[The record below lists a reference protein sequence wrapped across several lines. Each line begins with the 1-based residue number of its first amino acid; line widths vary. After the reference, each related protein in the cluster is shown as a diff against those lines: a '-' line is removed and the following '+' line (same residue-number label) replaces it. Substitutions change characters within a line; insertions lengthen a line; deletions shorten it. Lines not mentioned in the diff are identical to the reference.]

1 MKKMWML
8 NADSTEGST
17 TGSQF
22 SKSNADKEEPSA
34 SRELAS
40 ATKEESTFL
49 VVLIQSFFDYPAFVQ
64 GFTSMIINQAKKPH
78 QLPLDLHQEKSL
90 LCIAKKRRVFQAKPK
105 AIQAN

>member
-49 VVLIQSFFDYPAFVQ
+49 VVLIQSFLITLHLCKDSLQ
-64 GFTSMIINQAKKPH
+64 MIINQAKKSH
-78 QLPLDLHQEKSL
+78 QLPLDLQEKNL
-90 LCIAKKRRVFQAKPK
+90 LCIAKKRRVFKAKPK

>member
-1 MKKMWML
+1 ML

-64 GFTSMIINQAKKPH
+64 GFTSNDNQSSKEITSIAFR
-78 QLPLDLHQEKSL
+78 LTREKL
-90 LCIAKKRRVFQAKPK
+90 AVHCKEEKGF
-105 AIQAN
+105 